1 MNERNLYRS
10 MADNIFDAVQLR
22 NPDYPVDVMR
32 ELLDAIGDIDPN
44 SDNYREEAATR
55 IAPIV
60 GSTDY
65 NLKLPSF
72 DASMLEALRTVNF
85 PTIKFIS
92 RSEMEQESM
101 KRSAQI
107 FIHWAQLNSILQRY
121 EDILRKRWIKKNKE
135 QRKKLLLAAWPN
147 MSLTHRPDFQ
157 AQHRETEEQRRTA
170 TKFRDAYLCPYI
182 NLEDLCKAKNLLL
195 MLQSRG
201 HNRPHVFSYR
211 DSIMQIAINVRA
223 INVVHVNGYSM
234 DLSGETAETYGRL
247 LSHKKGE
254 SSVMRMVAGLDL
266 NPGRGLLVLEL
277 QEKILGFLHRFAE
290 LILQVSF
297 IDVLNL
303 FCTT

>member
-1 MNERNLYRS
+1 MNEGTLYGNLAQNL
-10 MADNIFDAVQLR
+10 ADAIRLCR
-22 NPDYPVDVMR
+22 PDYPVDLMMR
-32 ELLDAIGDIDPN
+32 LVDELGDIDPHSEN
-44 SDNYREEAATR
+44 RLAECAAR

-60 GSTDY
+60 GSTGPESIPE
-65 NLKLPSF
+65 LPSF
-72 DASMLEALRTVNF
+72 DEGLLEALRTVNPDLPNF
-85 PTIKFIS
+85 KIVS
-92 RSEMEQESM
+92 RLETERESM
-101 KRSAQI
+101 QRSQQI
-107 FIHWAQLNSILQRY
+107 FVHWHRLNNILQRY
-121 EDILRKRWIKKNKE
+121 EDILRKRWIKKTKE
-135 QRKKLLLAAWPN
+135 QRKKILLAAWPN
-147 MSLTHRPDFQ
+147 MSVTHRPDFQ

-277 QEKILGFLHRFAE
+277 QEKIIGSLHRSA
-290 LILQVSF
+290 
-297 IDVLNL
+297 
-303 FCTT
+303 